1 MKMICFSCVLFADE
15 LILAAMTDDVGG
27 CFDLF
32 GALRQLQQNQLT
44 GTIPSQLGLLTSLT
58 WL

>member
-1 MKMICFSCVLFADE
+1 MDE

-32 GALRQLQQNQLT
+32 DSVRLLHNNQLT
-44 GTIPSQLGLLTSLT
+44 GTIPSQLGLLTSLVD
-58 WL
+58 L